1 MYCVVQPFGVD
12 QPRQVIV
19 LSEHP
24 TVEEAYDRLDLI
36 AQALVDLQH
45 PPDRLEIYVTD
56 EPSPACSVMG
66 LSRQR

>member
-1 MYCVVQPFGVD
+1 MYYVVQPFGVD

-45 PPDRLEIYVTD
+45 PPDRLEIYVAD
-56 EPSPACSVMG
+56 EHH
-66 LSRQR
+66 QRVARRVH